1 MAEKNLEKTIQS
13 LQKEVQHLK
22 DLHEVQEV
30 MSRYYYVLS
39 AGLGEEKVKL
49 FALKT
54 PGVRAEVADWGVY
67 EGPEGIRR
75 LFLGLEH
82 DQEFAPMDPK
92 GLMFVHTL
100 TTPSVQVAGDGKT
113 AKGVWISP
121 GHETFRFDGKLT
133 PTWSWGYM
141 AADFVKEDGVWK
153 IWHYH
158 VYGMFRCHYNKS
170 WVEEVIK
177 NPPMPEKMKAKLG
190 PNRPSTYHHEY
201 SMTTVREYVPAPP
214 DPYET
219 FDESKAY

>member
-1 MAEKNLEKTIQS
+1 MADKNLEETVKS
-13 LQKEVQHLK
+13 LQKEVQRLK

-54 PGVRAEVADWGVY
+54 PGVRAEIADWGVY
-67 EGPEGIRR
+67 EGAEGIKR
-75 LFLGLEH
+75 LFLGFEH
-82 DQEFAPMDPK
+82 NPDRPMDPR
-92 GLMFVHTL
+92 GMMFVHTL

-121 GHETFRFDGKLT
+121 GHETFRFDGKLA
-133 PTWSWGYM
+133 PTWSWAHM

-158 VYGMFRCHYNKS
+158 VYAMFRCHYHKS
-170 WVEEVIK
+170 WVEEVIQ
-177 NPPMPEKMKAKLG
+177 NPEMPEEEKAKYG
-190 PNRPSTYHHEY
+190 PDRPTTYFNEY
-201 SMTTVREYVPAPP
+201 SPTSVREYVPAPP

-219 FDESKAY
+219 FDEATAY